1 MAPET
6 THAERRLHIV
16 GAGPVGLMLTA
27 LLQTTGTLSIHLY
40 EKRREYTRTRMVKID
55 PYLVADSVESYCI
68 DYIDGENVKAVFDR
82 TELDEGLA
90 FRRSIPS
97 DLKALLRNWTQGFC
111 PLNSIE
117 RSLSGLIDARASNS
131 VERINAAVTA
141 EQVMAML
148 EPGDILID
156 CTGSNSLLRDHVA
169 PPVGEVMGEG
179 ANTFKIRL
187 EYALVVTFLYS
198 QTYICDEY
206 CKYYKNVENERYKFI
221 PAVHRT
227 YYDQSVSHVTGIVNI
242 SAEEFEA
249 MPPRFDGRW
258 LRDKFPG
265 VAQSMDHF
273 IQKVI
278 HETGGEILGELE
290 IIRTPLDL
298 YHACNA
304 TSRKWRALGLTDHPF
319 ASSPVFLVGDS
330 AIGSPYFQSI
340 SLGFECAMF
349 LAGLLG
355 QSDQPLTETFNRYEN
370 YIHKQWLRVYMRSK
384 MIKHN
389 KDLFE
394 SLDDTFALLEKLHIY

>member
-1 MAPET
+1 MPPET
-6 THAERRLHIV
+6 THPERRVHIL

-27 LLQTTGTLSIHLY
+27 LLQTTGTFSIRLY
-40 EKRREYTRTRMVKID
+40 ERRREYT
-55 PYLVADSVESYCI
+55 CI
-68 DYIDGENVKAVFDR
+68 DHIDGENLEAVFDR

-97 DLKALLRNWTQGFC
+97 DLKALLRNWTLGFC
-111 PLNSIE
+111 PLNAIE
-117 RSLSGLIDARASNS
+117 RSLSDLIDVRALNS
-131 VERINAAVTA
+131 VERIAAAVTA
-141 EQVMAML
+141 EQAMAML
-148 EPGDILID
+148 EPEDILID

-169 PPVGEVMGEG
+169 PPVKLAGVG

-206 CKYYKNVENERYKFI
+206 CKYYKNVENDRYKFI

-227 YYDQSVSHVTGIVNI
+227 YYDQNVSHVTGIVNI

-258 LRDKFPG
+258 LRDNFPG
-265 VAQSMDHF
+265 AAQSMDRF
-273 IQKVI
+273 IQKI
-278 HETGGEILGELE
+278 KHETGGEILGELE
-290 IIRTPLDL
+290 IIRIPLDL
-298 YHACNA
+298 YRARDA
-304 TSRKWRALGLTDHPF
+304 TSRKWRAVGLTDHPF
-319 ASSPVFLVGDS
+319 ADSSVFLAGDS

-340 SLGFECAMF
+340 SLGLECAMF

-355 QSDQPLTETFNRYEN
+355 QSDQPLRGTFDRYEN
-370 YIHKQWLRVYMRSK
+370 YIHRQWLRVYMRSK